1 MLKIFLEMNAEQ
13 KKAFIQKKVKDT
25 LVGIVLLIAM
35 FAYVLA

>member
-1 MLKIFLEMNAEQ
+1 MFEIFKEMNAEQ
-13 KKAFIQKKVKDT
+13 KKAFIQKKAKET